1 MEQVRKPSFEHAEVS
16 RETPARVAA
25 KRKVSDIIGTPE
37 AVAAIMIGTV
47 ALLMIMP
54 AAWPLALPVI
64 AAFPFWLAGRRYR
77 LPFRVPASWKDT
89 DWGDRL
95 PGKRTF
101 RRSDHR
107 NAGGLIYLGCDDAQ
121 RELWIGNSDAR
132 RHIFALGTTGSGKTE
147 FLLGL
152 MAQSISWGS
161 GCLVVDGKGTAEF
174 AARVWSLAKRFGRED
189 DVRVINLTGVSGTG
203 DGDPDAPAGSVSGGS
218 NTLNPFATGTADQL
232 TNMVTSLMAPAGGD
246 GAMWRDRS
254 VQLVSTIIRAVVE
267 LRDRGELML
276 DVQTIRDHLKFG
288 SPVAGQGS
296 VSNLPDNVVKA
307 LQSEASATALYI
319 RALRGEFSDATRLSL
334 AGFFDSLPGFNLK
347 AHLAGKEQEAQ
358 TAQQYGYLSMQLT
371 KPLGTMADDF
381 AHVFRT
387 AQAEVDMADV
397 VYQRRIL
404 VVLLPALQKAA
415 SETRSLGK
423 VIIEM
428 TKSMM
433 GAAAGSEIVGSK
445 QDIIDS
451 APTRSPS
458 PFLSIFDEV
467 GYYLG
472 EGLDVMAAQ
481 ARSLGFSI
489 VIGAQDLQAMK
500 GGDPKL
506 GQVADSVIA
515 NTFVNAYGAT
525 VDAAAT
531 AEFIQKKTGDMT
543 IGAVGGYDRT
553 ETLAGTG
560 FRDASTQV
568 QYTSVKRI
576 NEADLRALTE
586 GEFYLVFQ
594 DRVSKARTFYIG
606 DHIVDQIGLNRF
618 LRVRGPDENTISPTK
633 AEKRDTEAERHYRIA
648 LQNAAV
654 RLEGRT
660 GAVTRAMIEEETGGA
675 LRGGEW
681 EQEISDDD
689 EDAPDSIEEL
699 AALLDEARA
708 GKYPDTGRELAVV
721 AVARRNLEGDA
732 EGRGGGRQAAEL
744 DLAGGITAEEQA
756 MAGIGGETGGA
767 LLKLRGG
774 AEAGAGRRGTTA
786 KKRKQRKPVSA
797 LDALP
802 PGPAG
807 IEDGVDAPALT
818 NQLPQ
823 ERKTPEQQETRGAAR
838 ETQEQ
843 ETPETPQREAKQ
855 GKPVSRVFA
864 GAGADGHA
872 LSAMLNLDQEHRL
885 EEQDK
890 TGDDAGE
897 NTGERETG
905 GDEEPGRSGG
915 DGDADWVDQA
925 KLDIL
930 ATSPP

>member
-1 MEQVRKPSFEHAEVS
+1 MEQQRKPTFDHAEVS
-16 RETPARVAA
+16 RETPARVAK
-25 KRKVSDIIGTPE
+25 KRRLSDVLGTPE
-37 AVAAIMIGTV
+37 AVLAIMTGTTGSV
-47 ALLMIMP
+47 LFLP
-54 AAWPLALPVI
+54 AAWPLAVAVI
-64 AAFPFWLAGRRYR
+64 AGFPLWLAARRYR
-77 LPFRVPASWKDT
+77 LPFRVPASWHDT

-95 PGKRTF
+95 PGRRTL
-101 RRSDHR
+101 RRKDHR
-107 NAGGLIYLGCDDAQ
+107 DAGGLIYLGCDDAQ

-189 DVRVINLTGVSGTG
+189 DVRVINLTGVSGSG
-203 DGDPDAPAGSVSGGS
+203 DGDPDAPAGSVSVGS

-232 TNMVTSLMAPAGGD
+232 TNMVTSLMAPASGD

-276 DVQTIRDHLKFG
+276 DVQVIRDHLKFG
-288 SPVAGQGS
+288 FPVPGTGE
-296 VSNLPDNVVKA
+296 VDTLPDAAVRK
-307 LQSEASATALYI
+307 LTTEASATALYI
-319 RALRGEFSDATRLSL
+319 RALRGEFSDATRLAL
-334 AGFFDSLPGFNLK
+334 AGFFDSLPGFNLST
-347 AHLAGKEQEAQ
+347 HLSGKDQEAQ
-358 TAQQYGYLSMQLT
+358 TAQQYGYLAMQLT

-397 VYQRRIL
+397 VYQRRLL

-415 SETRSLGK
+415 SETRALGK

-428 TKSMM
+428 TKAMM
-433 GAAAGSEIVGSK
+433 GAAAGSEIVGSR

-451 APTRSPS
+451 APTRAAS

-543 IGAVGGYDRT
+543 IGAVSGFDRT
-553 ETLAGTG
+553 ENLGGTG
-560 FRDASTQV
+560 FRDTGTQV

-606 DHIVDQIGLNRF
+606 DRIVDQIGLNRF
-618 LRVRGPDENTISPTK
+618 LRVRGPDDRTIHPTR
-633 AEKRDTEAERHYRIA
+633 AEAQDVEADRHYRAA

-660 GAVTRAMIEEETGGA
+660 GVVTRDILEEEVAGAAGGA
-675 LRGGEW
+675 LTEDELDEFPDPV
-681 EQEISDDD
+681 EQ
-689 EDAPDSIEEL
+689 L
-699 AALLDEARA
+699 AALLEEVDA
-708 GKYPDTGRELAVV
+708 GRHPDTARELAVL
-721 AVARRNLEGDA
+721 AVVRRDLDGDP
-732 EGRGGGRQAAEL
+732 EDGPGSSRRAAEL
-744 DLAGGITAEEQA
+744 DLAGGLTAEEQE
-756 MAGIGGETGGA
+756 MANPGGTAGGA
-767 LLKLRGG
+767 LRKLRGTG
-774 AEAGAGRRGTTA
+774 QWRDAGTKSPARPPKTI
-786 KKRKQRKPVSA
+786 SA
-797 LDALP
+797 IKALP
-802 PGPAG
+802 PGPVGIDDMPEVADVADAADTGPAARTAMKQQEKSPPRPESAARQSEAG
-807 IEDGVDAPALT
+807 REPSLIPANTTADGLAIAELAALAQQDPPAR
-818 NQLPQ
+818 
-823 ERKTPEQQETRGAAR
+823 RKTPDHAASQAGETREVKDGAN
-838 ETQEQ
+838 
-843 ETPETPQREAKQ
+843 
-855 GKPVSRVFA
+855 A
-864 GAGADGHA
+864 GDNAPAHEPDA
-872 LSAMLNLDQEHRL
+872 
-885 EEQDK
+885 
-890 TGDDAGE
+890 GDDE
-897 NTGERETG
+897 
-905 GDEEPGRSGG
+905 
-915 DGDADWVDQA
+915 DWLKQA
-925 KLDIL
+925 QESSIFVN
-930 ATSPP
+930 S